1 MVLQRMVGAKVVL
14 VLLSFYLLTAALP
27 VFAATTTEPME
38 QVKASVDAIL
48 LIVRENKQ
56 NLHGEL
62 AGTLR
67 KQIVDIVYDRFDFR
81 AMSQLA
87 LAKNWKTI
95 NAKEQDHF
103 VFLFAKLLENTYYD
117 RINSYSNEEVV
128 FKEQQKKED
137 KAVVSSVVIRNNVET
152 PVVYKLRSK
161 NDKWLVYDVIIEGV
175 SLVRNYRTQ
184 FDSIIE
190 KEKYPGLVKRLE
202 EKIEKKDT
210 GQKPL

>member
-1 MVLQRMVGAKVVL
+1 MD
-14 VLLSFYLLTAALP
+14 T
-27 VFAATTTEPME
+27 
-38 QVKASVDAIL
+38 D
-48 LIVRENKQ
+48 
-56 NLHGEL
+56 
-62 AGTLR
+62 
-67 KQIVDIVYDRFDFR
+67 
-81 AMSQLA
+81 
-87 LAKNWKTI
+87 NWKTI
-95 NAKEQDHF
+95 NAKEQEHF

-190 KEKYPGLVKRLE
+190 KEKYSGLVKRLE
-202 EKIEKKDT
+202 EKIEKKDAD
-210 GQKPL
+210 QKPL

>member
-1 MVLQRMVGAKVVL
+1 MVLQRMVGAKVVM
-14 VLLSFYLLTAALP
+14 VLLSFYLLTAGMP

-48 LIVRENKQ
+48 HIVRENKQ
-56 NLHGEL
+56 KLHGEL
-62 AGTLR
+62 ADALR

-95 NAKEQDHF
+95 NAKEQEHF

-190 KEKYPGLVKRLE
+190 KEKYSGLVKRLE
-202 EKIEKKDT
+202 EKIEKKDAD
-210 GQKPL
+210 QKPL

>member
-1 MVLQRMVGAKVVL
+1 MIRAKVVITLMSIYL
-14 VLLSFYLLTAALP
+14 VAAGMSVATAA
-27 VFAATTTEPME
+27 TSEPMD
-38 QVKASVDAIL
+38 QMKASVDAIL
-48 LIVRENKQ
+48 NIVRENKV
-56 NLHGEL
+56 NMHGEL
-62 AGTLR
+62 AGSLR

-95 NAKEQDHF
+95 NTKEQDHF

-117 RINSYSNEEVV
+117 RINSYSGEEVV
-128 FKEQQKKED
+128 FKEQQKKAD
-137 KAVVSSVVIRNNVET
+137 KAVVSSVVVRNNVET

-202 EKIEKKDT
+202 EKIDKKEVD
-210 GQKPL
+210 K